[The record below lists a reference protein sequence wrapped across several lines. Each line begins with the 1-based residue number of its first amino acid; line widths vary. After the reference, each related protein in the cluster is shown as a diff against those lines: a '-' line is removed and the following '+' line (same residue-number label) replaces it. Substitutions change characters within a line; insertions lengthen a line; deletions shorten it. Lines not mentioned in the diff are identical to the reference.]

1 MRIDLLARLEAHAAL
16 NAAKSMS
23 WVSRPTKAGLPGI
36 TLQQISPGR
45 TYTMRSAVDLHDSI
59 VRFDFW
65 GLAMRDIDPLT
76 RATVALL
83 EQPAQHGDT
92 IFSRSVLESERDMP
106 AEDVD
111 GIGTIFEFGGRP
123 PSRSKTDGRRD

>member
-1 MRIDLLARLEAHAAL
+1 MRVDLLARLEADDAL
-16 NAAKSMS
+16 NAAQSIS
-23 WVSRPTKAGLPGI
+23 WVSRPPKAGLPGI

-45 TYTMRSAVDLHDSI
+45 AYAMSSAIDLHDSI

-83 EQPAQHGDT
+83 EQPGQYGDT
-92 IFSRSVLESERDMP
+92 IFSRSLLESERDMP
-106 AEDVD
+106 AEEVD
-111 GIGTIFEFGGRP
+111 GIGTVFRISADFRIWWT
-123 PSRSKTDGRRD
+123 STQ